1 LERTL
6 ATIKSLSK
14 GKIITVFGCG
24 GDRDRLKR
32 PLMGAVSGKYSDLS
46 IITSDNPR
54 TEDPNTI
61 IEGIEEGIKRLGIRK
76 YCVDDLTV
84 NSCKKGYVTVVD
96 RLRAI
101 RFAID
106 IAKYQDT
113 VLIAGKGHEDYQ
125 IVGNEKIP
133 FDDRQEARN
142 AISERVKRRALLN
155 V

>member
-1 LERTL
+1 M
-6 ATIKSLSK
+6 
-14 GKIITVFGCG
+14 FGCG

>member
-1 LERTL
+1 
-6 ATIKSLSK
+6 
-14 GKIITVFGCG
+14 GCG

-54 TEDPNTI
+54 TEDPYAI
-61 IEGIEEGIKRLGIRK
+61 IAEIEKGIKELRIRE
-76 YCVDDLTV
+76 YSANDLTGDF
-84 NSCKKGYVTVVD
+84 CQKGYVTVVD

-101 RFAID
+101 KLAIRVVGP
-106 IAKYQDT
+106 KDT

-125 IVGNEKIP
+125 IVGSRKIR

-142 AISERVKRRALLN
+142 AVAEKGKWRSLVN
-155 V
+155 D

>member
-1 LERTL
+1 
-6 ATIKSLSK
+6 
-14 GKIITVFGCG
+14 
-24 GDRDRLKR
+24 
-32 PLMGAVSGKYSDLS
+32 MGAVSGKYSDLS

-76 YCVDDLTV
+76 YYVDDLTV

-101 RFAID
+101 RLAID
-106 IAKYQDT
+106 MAKNQDT

-133 FDDRQEARN
+133 FDDRQEARK
-142 AISERVKRRALLN
+142 AISEREKRRGILN